1 MVRVF
6 MCNKNAVDIAH
17 VQADALEGFDGS
29 LTADSHIHK
38 KVGIVR
44 SHIDTIAAASAGNAF
59 KSHFLF
65 SFPDYFG
72 FFLMSFPHDFSR

>member
-1 MVRVF
+1 

-59 KSHFLF
+59 KSHILSFLF
-65 SFPDYFG
+65 P
-72 FFLMSFPHDFSR
+72 